1 MKNKLFNNSE
11 LYPKIFVKYRKIK
24 IVLKIVNQIDL
35 RGPILMLL
43 KHKVRKAY
51 DWRGTPLFGQF

>member
-11 LYPKIFVKYRKIK
+11 LYPKIFLKYRKIK
-24 IVLKIVNQIDL
+24 IVLKIVNQLDL

-43 KHKVRKAY
+43 
-51 DWRGTPLFGQF
+51 